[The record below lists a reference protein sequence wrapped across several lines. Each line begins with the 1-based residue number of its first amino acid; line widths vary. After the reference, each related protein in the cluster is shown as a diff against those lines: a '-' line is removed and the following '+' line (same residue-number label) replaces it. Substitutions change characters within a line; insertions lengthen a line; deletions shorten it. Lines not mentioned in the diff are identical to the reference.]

1 MDKKRLSA
9 NYIVAAVLVLLFLIQ
24 SINCSSLLAEDVAAD
39 KINPTEELLLGTWSR
54 YNNKVYTLLI
64 VRANGNWSSD
74 LRVEGAT
81 SKIIERKGE
90 ATGTW
95 HLKKNSL
102 AMTVATSEM
111 PDIWPVGEIVLEI
124 VEIDEKSVTVKY
136 PNSRLITWK
145 KARVEKE
152 KKSDDANITTVNPI
166 ITMKPIVINLNKIS
180 SNDKDRYLCLALEI
194 HLQEMELT
202 AEVPKLHP
210 RAWEASIIFLS
221 SLLYN
226 DVKTFDAMKVVTD
239 KLTKII
245 NPYFDGMVTEVA
257 STHVMVSSSLDKVD
271 EFIIEHSPPPALETT
286 DAESSDKDKKEE
298 ENKAEESKDKESKEE
313 GKK

>member
-81 SKIIERKGE
+81 SKIVERKGE

-95 HLKKNSL
+95 RLEKKNL
-102 AMTVATSEM
+102 VMTVVTSEM

-124 VEIDEKSVTVKY
+124 IEIDKKSVTIKY

-152 KKSDDANITTVNPI
+152 KK
-166 ITMKPIVINLNKIS
+166 
-180 SNDKDRYLCLALEI
+180 
-194 HLQEMELT
+194 
-202 AEVPKLHP
+202 
-210 RAWEASIIFLS
+210 
-221 SLLYN
+221 
-226 DVKTFDAMKVVTD
+226 
-239 KLTKII
+239 
-245 NPYFDGMVTEVA
+245 
-257 STHVMVSSSLDKVD
+257 
-271 EFIIEHSPPPALETT
+271 
-286 DAESSDKDKKEE
+286 
-298 ENKAEESKDKESKEE
+298 
-313 GKK
+313 